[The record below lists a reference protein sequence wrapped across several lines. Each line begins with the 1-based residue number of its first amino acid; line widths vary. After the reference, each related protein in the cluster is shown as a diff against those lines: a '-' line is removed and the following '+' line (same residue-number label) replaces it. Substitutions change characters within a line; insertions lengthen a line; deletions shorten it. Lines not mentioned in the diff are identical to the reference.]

1 MTQGTRRLGE
11 RRSGGRPSKEQAAA
25 LGEHVLDGARAV
37 FCRKG
42 VVNTSLDEIA
52 LQLGVSKHTIYRRY
66 PNKDALL
73 EAVIE
78 RDIQRFREALLA
90 ASTEA
95 AAPGPLAALQHVAWR
110 YVEIGSSREYAA
122 FYLSICAEAAISATL
137 RRQFAAWSQAAL
149 EPLVAAITSATVAGL
164 LRAGDP
170 QLVSEILVDLLEGV
184 NNRAR
189 LRDDLD
195 AECQGLEA
203 MFEQRWHVF
212 LALMAEGV
220 RSS

>member
-1 MTQGTRRLGE
+1 MTQGTRRL
-11 RRSGGRPSKEQAAA
+11 GGRPSKEQAAA
-25 LGEHVLDGARAV
+25 LGERVLDGARAV

-73 EAVIE
+73 EAVVE

-95 AAPGPLAALQHVAWR
+95 AALGPLAALRHVAWR

-137 RRQFAAWSQAAL
+137 RRQLAAWSQAAL
-149 EPLVAAITSATVAGL
+149 GPLVAAITSATTAGL

-170 QLVSEILVDLLEGV
+170 QLVSGILVDLLEGV

-195 AECQGLEA
+195 AEYQGLEA
-203 MFEQRWHVF
+203 VFEQRWNVF
-212 LALMAEGV
+212 LALMAEGA
-220 RSS
+220 RSL